1 MSGGSYSYICFTLE
15 EECAGKMHDAETD
28 LFVKD
33 FVKVL
38 HDLEWWQSSDI
49 DEETYRKTLKR
60 FKKKWFLGGRSTRLE
75 KIIND
80 KCEALKAE
88 LMEML

>member
-38 HDLEWWQSSDI
+38 HDLELLHTSGEQVHLLQVEPLNRPRAVQCIYWLILS
-49 DEETYRKTLKR
+49 
-60 FKKKWFLGGRSTRLE
+60 
-75 KIIND
+75 INSLIPD
-80 KCEALKAE
+80 QTA
-88 LMEML
+88 